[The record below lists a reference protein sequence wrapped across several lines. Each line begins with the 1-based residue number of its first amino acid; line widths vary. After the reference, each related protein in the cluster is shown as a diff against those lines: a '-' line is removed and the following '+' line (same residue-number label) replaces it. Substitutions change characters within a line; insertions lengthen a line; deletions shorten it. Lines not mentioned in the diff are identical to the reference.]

1 MSVSLEEEKVYVYYV
16 DEIRRYL
23 PQSAQETTDQKQI
36 LAFIEKHPNSVLL
49 RENRTAHIT
58 SSGFIINTTCDK
70 ALLIHHNQRGVWAWT
85 GGHADG
91 DTNLL
96 DVALRE
102 AKEETGVVHIRPLKK
117 EIASLDILPVYGH
130 TRKGEYVSTHLH
142 LSVSYLLVC
151 EESDALSVCEG
162 ENTAVA
168 WFPFSYFSQENF
180 IAPDVYLYNKLIER
194 AKVAF
199 GR

>member
-1 MSVSLEEEKVYVYYV
+1 MSYI
-16 DEIRRYL
+16 DEIRCYL
-23 PQSAQETTDQKQI
+23 PQNEQEAVDQKQI
-36 LAFIEKHPNSVLL
+36 LAFVAEHPSDVLL
-49 RENRTAHIT
+49 RQNRTAHIT
-58 SSGFIINTTCDK
+58 SSGFIVNMTCDK

-91 DTNLL
+91 DSDLL
-96 DVALRE
+96 AVALRE
-102 AKEETGVVHIRPLKK
+102 AKEETGVVHIRPLKN

-151 EESDALSVCEG
+151 EESDALCVCEG

-168 WFPFSYFSQENF
+168 WFPFSYFSAAHF
-180 IAPDVYLYNKLIER
+180 IAEDVALYNKLIER

-199 GR
+199 GY